1 MYGRSERAMAQG
13 ISISATQH
21 IDLLKTKLGRELRL
35 LEGEGIDVELM
46 EKPTGNYKYLN
57 CCIKGTSDFTSQK
70 DYRSIFSYYVADV
83 ISDLILGYWEGYI
96 IKKIILESYYY
107 LGEEERNSIF
117 NYTLEFTNY
126 TGEFINE
133 DDFQRLRRKTKI
145 LNKLL
150 EYLKHNDRINIDGF
164 IKFRLKDYMEELYDM
179 VEKAVDE
186 FMMEREYKEFIQL
199 LRYFVDI
206 QEPRLDLVHVI
217 VLHSGVFKLL
227 DDSQKVIN
235 SEYLEGYVLDLID
248 SEINYEDLLISA
260 LISIAPQ
267 KVVFHRLHED
277 YAIGTLE
284 TIKNVFSGKVEEC
297 TGCEICGPYNH

>member
-1 MYGRSERAMAQG
+1 MAQG

-21 IDLLKTKLGRELRL
+21 IDLLKSKLGRELRL
-35 LEGEGIDVELM
+35 LEGEGIDVELK
-46 EKPTGNYKYLN
+46 EKPTGNYKYLS
-57 CCIKGTSDFTSQK
+57 CYIKDSSNVTLKKDF
-70 DYRSIFSYYVADV
+70 RSIFSYYVADA

-107 LGEEERNSIF
+107 LGEEERNTIF
-117 NYTLEFTNY
+117 NYTLGFTNN

-150 EYLKHNDRINIDGF
+150 EYLKHNDRIHIDGF
-164 IKFRLKDYMEELYDM
+164 IRFRLKDYTEELYDL

-199 LRYFVDI
+199 LRYFVDV
-206 QEPRLDLVHVI
+206 QEPRLYLVHVI

-227 DDSQKVIN
+227 DESQKVIN
-235 SEYLEGYVLDLID
+235 SEYSDGYVVDLID
-248 SEINYEDLLISA
+248 SEISYEDLLISA

-267 KVVFHRLHED
+267 KIIFHMIHENHTT
-277 YAIGTLE
+277 GVLE
-284 TIKNVFSGKVEEC
+284 TIKNVFIGKVEEC
-297 TGCEICGPYNH
+297 TGCDICCTYKH

>member
-1 MYGRSERAMAQG
+1 MAQG

-21 IDLLKTKLGRELRL
+21 IDLLKSKLGRELRL
-35 LEGEGIDVELM
+35 LEGEGIDVELK
-46 EKPTGNYKYLN
+46 EKPTGNYKYLS
-57 CCIKGTSDFTSQK
+57 CYIKGPSDITLKK
-70 DYRSIFSYYVADV
+70 DFRSIFSYYVADV

-96 IKKIILESYYY
+96 IKKIIMESYYY
-107 LGEEERNSIF
+107 LGEEERNTIL
-117 NYTLEFTNY
+117 NYTLGLTNN

-164 IKFRLKDYMEELYDM
+164 IKFRLKDYMEELYDL

-186 FMMEREYKEFIQL
+186 FMIEREYKEFIQL

-227 DDSQKVIN
+227 DESQKVIN
-235 SEYLEGYVLDLID
+235 SEYLEDYVVDLID

-267 KVVFHRLHED
+267 KVVFHRIHKN
-277 YAIGTLE
+277 YAAGALD
-284 TIKNVFSGKVEEC
+284 TIKNVFAGKVEEC
-297 TGCEICGPYNH
+297 TGCDVCGPYKH

>member
-1 MYGRSERAMAQG
+1 MAQD

-21 IDLLKTKLGRELRL
+21 IDLLKSKLGRELRL
-35 LEGEGIDVELM
+35 LEGEGFNVELK
-46 EKPTGNYKYLN
+46 EKPTGNYKYLS
-57 CCIKGTSDFTSQK
+57 CYIKDPSDINSNK
-70 DYRSIFSYYVADV
+70 DFRSIFSYYVADV

-107 LGEEERNSIF
+107 LGEEERTTIL
-117 NYTLEFTNY
+117 NYTLGLTNN

-133 DDFQRLRRKTKI
+133 NDFQRLGRKTVI

-164 IKFRLKDYMEELYDM
+164 IRFRLKDYMEELYDL

-199 LRYFVDI
+199 LRYFLDI
-206 QEPRLDLVHVI
+206 QEPRLELVHVI

-227 DDSQKVIN
+227 DESRKAIN
-235 SEYLEGYVLDLID
+235 SEYLEGYVVDLID

-267 KVVFHRLHED
+267 KVIFHILQEN
-277 YAIGTLE
+277 YATGAIE
-284 TIKNVFSGKVEEC
+284 TIRSIFDGKVEEC
-297 TGCEICGPYNH
+297 AGCDVCKPYKH